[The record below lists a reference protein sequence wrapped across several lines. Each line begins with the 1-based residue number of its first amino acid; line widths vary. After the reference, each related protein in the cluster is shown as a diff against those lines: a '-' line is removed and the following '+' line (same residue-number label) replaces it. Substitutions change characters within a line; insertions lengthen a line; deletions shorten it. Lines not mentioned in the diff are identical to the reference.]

1 MPCKSAI
8 FGLELKAPL
17 NEGQRGNPFFNLN
30 EKEINC
36 LFDFLPFYGH
46 SFNRS
51 KLIF

>member
-8 FGLELKAPL
+8 FGLELKVLL
-17 NEGQRGNPFFNLN
+17 NESQKGNLFSTNLS
-30 EKEINC
+30 EQDC
-36 LFDFLPFYGH
+36 LFNFLPFYGH